1 MVYKR
6 EIIIMFIDV
15 FYDWVVFNVDFMWF
29 MVIIGV
35 SGMVG
40 MFTFI
45 IIYKMVMSI
54 IRKPRH

>member
-1 MVYKR
+1 M
-6 EIIIMFIDV
+6 MFVDV
-15 FYDWVVFNVDFMWF
+15 FYDWVVFNVDLIWYI
-29 MVIIGV
+29 VIVGI

-54 IRKPRH
+54 IKKPRH

>member
-1 MVYKR
+1 
-6 EIIIMFIDV
+6 MFIDV

>member
-1 MVYKR
+1 MIVY
-6 EIIIMFIDV
+6 IDV
-15 FYDWVVFNVDFMWF
+15 FYDWIDFNVDLIWF
-29 MVIIGV
+29 IVIVGI

-54 IRKPRH
+54 IKKPRH